1 MTTKPIEEPGSGATP
16 SDVPW
21 PAGPHYFDLTGSE
34 GAIAWVRYRVWA
46 ADWYVRT
53 LQRVAGPE
61 QNYDRFVGV
70 EMALDGSLNSLS
82 SAFDAGTALVIKGS
96 ENALDVAEADRLPVH
111 WYSWNNA
118 RDLLK
123 TPAIG
128 TDADGTSNDLVWRVI
143 LDVDNALAG
152 EKDTEPS
159 GWLAKIRRLR
169 NRVAHQDTLARRH
182 QLGGP
187 SAVHAFG
194 QEVQDA
200 FSYLAA
206 ACDQVHDLT
215 EQMVSLAVHLGA
227 HEVTAGWERPRWFA
241 EET

>member
-1 MTTKPIEEPGSGATP
+1 VTTRPTNEPGTGTTP

-34 GAIAWVRYRVWA
+34 GSIAWVRYRVWV

-53 LQRVAGPE
+53 LQRIAGPE

-70 EMALDGSLNSLS
+70 EMALDGALNSLS
-82 SAFDAGTALVIKGS
+82 SAFDAGTALIIKGA
-96 ENALDVAEADRLPVH
+96 ENALDVAETDRLPTH
-111 WYSWNNA
+111 WYSWNSA

-123 TPAIG
+123 TTAIG

-152 EKDTEPS
+152 EKDAEPF

-187 SAVHAFG
+187 STVHAFG
-194 QEVQDA
+194 QEGQDA

-215 EQMVSLAVHLGA
+215 EQMASLAVYLGA
-227 HEVTAGWERPRWFA
+227 REVTAGRPRPRWFA
-241 EET
+241 EKS